1 MALEKVVYEDNV
13 TVIDAAQLNAIKDEI
28 IRVSADKSM
37 GLSGLAADD
46 QIMVSA
52 VDADGKPTGWRKK
65 YRDMLNV
72 RDFGAKGDGSTDDTA
87 AIQAAIDM
95 AASTL
100 AMAVYVPAGTY
111 IITAPLVIQTY
122 SDAVTTIDGVKW
134 WEGRSPSLIGENPS
148 TAIIKKTGNAA
159 KTMPTVD
166 SWSGGWGAID
176 AAIILG
182 RTDGAEKGSGPVLRN
197 LSIKN
202 ASTAAEHW
210 AIYGD
215 RSRCTIEHCNIR
227 TGSHGI
233 RLHSFF
239 NRLADLY
246 LVCASNAVHIDYGT
260 STVLER
266 VYCSGAANPYII
278 QSAYSTLSQVCC
290 DGGTGTIFSITGNGV
305 VLNGCGAES
314 KDAAVYVSAGAIITK
329 NQEITYKQVWVGTP
343 MQFGDEVKQNMANVF
358 VQAPDGTLYTIA
370 VDNSGNLSAK
380 AFTQ

>member
-13 TVIDAAQLNAIKDEI
+13 TVIDAAQLNAIQDEI

-134 WEGRSPSLIGENPS
+134 WEGHSPALIGENPS

-166 SWSGGWGAID
+166 S
-176 AAIILG
+176 
-182 RTDGAEKGSGPVLRN
+182 
-197 LSIKN
+197 
-202 ASTAAEHW
+202 
-210 AIYGD
+210 
-215 RSRCTIEHCNIR
+215 
-227 TGSHGI
+227 
-233 RLHSFF
+233 
-239 NRLADLY
+239 
-246 LVCASNAVHIDYGT
+246 
-260 STVLER
+260 
-266 VYCSGAANPYII
+266 
-278 QSAYSTLSQVCC
+278 
-290 DGGTGTIFSITGNGV
+290 
-305 VLNGCGAES
+305 
-314 KDAAVYVSAGAIITK
+314 
-329 NQEITYKQVWVGTP
+329 
-343 MQFGDEVKQNMANVF
+343 
-358 VQAPDGTLYTIA
+358 
-370 VDNSGNLSAK
+370 
-380 AFTQ
+380 

>member
-13 TVIDAAQLNAIKDEI
+13 TVIDAAQLNAIQDEI
-28 IRVSADKSM
+28 IWVSADKSM

-87 AIQAAIDM
+87 AIQAAIDR

-134 WEGRSPSLIGENPS
+134 WEGRSPALIGENPS

-166 SWSGGWGAID
+166 S
-176 AAIILG
+176 
-182 RTDGAEKGSGPVLRN
+182 
-197 LSIKN
+197 
-202 ASTAAEHW
+202 
-210 AIYGD
+210 
-215 RSRCTIEHCNIR
+215 
-227 TGSHGI
+227 
-233 RLHSFF
+233 
-239 NRLADLY
+239 
-246 LVCASNAVHIDYGT
+246 
-260 STVLER
+260 
-266 VYCSGAANPYII
+266 
-278 QSAYSTLSQVCC
+278 
-290 DGGTGTIFSITGNGV
+290 
-305 VLNGCGAES
+305 
-314 KDAAVYVSAGAIITK
+314 
-329 NQEITYKQVWVGTP
+329 
-343 MQFGDEVKQNMANVF
+343 
-358 VQAPDGTLYTIA
+358 
-370 VDNSGNLSAK
+370 
-380 AFTQ
+380 

>member
-13 TVIDAAQLNAIKDEI
+13 TVIDAAQLNAIQDEI

-159 KTMPTVD
+159 
-166 SWSGGWGAID
+166 
-176 AAIILG
+176 
-182 RTDGAEKGSGPVLRN
+182 
-197 LSIKN
+197 
-202 ASTAAEHW
+202 
-210 AIYGD
+210 
-215 RSRCTIEHCNIR
+215 
-227 TGSHGI
+227 
-233 RLHSFF
+233 
-239 NRLADLY
+239 
-246 LVCASNAVHIDYGT
+246 
-260 STVLER
+260 
-266 VYCSGAANPYII
+266 
-278 QSAYSTLSQVCC
+278 
-290 DGGTGTIFSITGNGV
+290 
-305 VLNGCGAES
+305 
-314 KDAAVYVSAGAIITK
+314 GAIITK

-358 VQAPDGTLYTIA
+358 VQAPNGTLYTIA